1 MTTDTLVGGPTGQCK
16 GCLAHYPPDLLQLFP
31 LVSRSTELFY
41 PGEPF
46 CSVECYNQYADAPTA
61 PFTRP
66 TAAQLERFVRAVN
79 S

>member
-1 MTTDTLVGGPTGQCK
+1 MTTDTLTSGPSGQCK
-16 GCLAHYPPDLLQLFP
+16 GCLGWFPPSDLKLFP
-31 LVSRSTELFY
+31 LVSRSTEQFY

-46 CSVECYNQYADAPTA
+46 CSVECYNQYADVPTG

>member
-1 MTTDTLVGGPTGQCK
+1 MTTTTFAGRPSAQCK
-16 GCLAHYPPDLLQLFP
+16 GCLGWFLPGMFKLFP
-31 LVSRSTELFY
+31 LVSRATELFY

-46 CSVECYNQYADAPTA
+46 CSVECYNQYADATTA